1 MEISQAQQDVRVL
14 YRGGATG
21 TAVSGA
27 AWIAAS
33 ATAQWLGMVP
43 AMAVLFFGGAMIF
56 PLSSLLLRVLGG
68 PSGLP
73 RGHPMNALGTQLAMV
88 VPLGVILAAL
98 AALDRPEWFFP
109 FAAAIVGAHYFPFVF
124 LYGMNDYAVL
134 GAALVIVGL
143 GLAVAPS
150 GVATAGWATGALELL
165 SAPALW
171 VRAQRRSHRGP
182 LEQAGSS

>member
-1 MEISQAQQDVRVL
+1 MEISQAQHDVRAS

-27 AWIAAS
+27 VWVAAS
-33 ATAQWLGMVP
+33 ATAQWVGIGP
-43 AMAVLFFGGAMIF
+43 AIAVLFVGGAMIF
-56 PLSSLLLRVLGG
+56 PLSALLLRALGG
-68 PSGLP
+68 PVGLP

-124 LYGMNDYAVL
+124 LYGMKEYAVL
-134 GAALVIVGL
+134 GAALVVVGL

-150 GVATAGWATGALELL
+150 GVTTAGWATGALELA

-171 VRAQRRSHRGP
+171 ILARRSSLHRP
-182 LEQAGSS
+182 TEQTGSS